1 MSKNK
6 KNIVQTMNVDCS
18 GFMTSKPATVLESRK
33 CQHCVN
39 NRLLCC
45 CEANSIPICHD
56 HLEKT
61 LIFFFIIDDES
72 VEFLE
77 QLHTPLSRV
86 VHHSQRLNYLSTSF
100 VILILDPFLLWKC
113 KKVFTNLQV

>member
-1 MSKNK
+1 
-6 KNIVQTMNVDCS
+6 MNVDCS
-18 GFMTSKPATVLESRK
+18 GFITSIPAAVLESRN
-33 CQHCVN
+33 CQHFIN

-61 LIFFFIIDDES
+61 LLFFFIIGDES

-86 VHHSQRLNYLSTSF
+86 VYHSQLLNYLYTL
-100 VILILDPFLLWKC
+100 VAILILDPFSC
-113 KKVFTNLQV
+113 GS